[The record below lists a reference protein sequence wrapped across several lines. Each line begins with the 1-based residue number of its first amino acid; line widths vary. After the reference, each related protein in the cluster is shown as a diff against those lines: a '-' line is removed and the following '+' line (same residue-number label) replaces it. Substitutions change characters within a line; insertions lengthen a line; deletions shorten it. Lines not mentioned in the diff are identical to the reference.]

1 MAWMRAQGG
10 GIAILP
16 TAVQR
21 NRNRDNYYTFR
32 HDSDF

>member
-1 MAWMRAQGG
+1 MA

-21 NRNRDNYYTFR
+21 HINPQYCKNEIHALRALG
-32 HDSDF
+32 